1 MIKKGESTRKE
12 GKVVKWLV
20 LVVVISIIMIKAAEV
35 LDRYARKN
43 YIPLEEMMQRYA
55 QPDKYVPW
63 SYEKRMRYYDREV
76 RLHRRPIPSKR
87 VYKSSV
93 ETGYVRSLSEP

>member
-1 MIKKGESTRKE
+1 MKG
-12 GKVVKWLV
+12 LV
-20 LVVVISIIMIKAAEV
+20 LVAVISIVMVKVAGG

-43 YIPLEEMMQRYA
+43 YIPPEEMMQRYA

-63 SYEKRMRYYDREV
+63 SHEKRMRYYDREV
-76 RLHRRPIPSKR
+76 RLHRKPIPFKR

>member
-1 MIKKGESTRKE
+1 MIKISESTRKE
-12 GKVVKWLV
+12 GKVVKSLV

-63 SYEKRMRYYDREV
+63 SYEKRMRYCENIDYQ
-76 RLHRRPIPSKR
+76 PSR
-87 VYKSSV
+87 
-93 ETGYVRSLSEP
+93 T